1 MLARTRATVFAAAT
15 AVALLAGTVG
25 AWAGSTSL
33 DLAGPSDAEFFGLL
47 DYAGTPG
54 LSRVKAAVDS
64 GDYAKAQQELL
75 AYYRSRP
82 ANDAGKF
89 SHGDWPGAKELTPD
103 HIWTLGSGE
112 VYLTTLSL
120 GTTASTLTADVT
132 GTVTGA
138 GGGSAGFLLMSR
150 TKDATTAY
158 LNSGEQTSG
167 RPTLRLTLADGTQ
180 RTLVATDDTYIKAGT
195 DTGTVYGAQTLLRV
209 RDQGAGPFTAET
221 RKAYV
226 QFDLAG
232 LSGVR
237 RAELALTGRADAAG
251 KQVMLFSN
259 AETFDERTRTW
270 NTTVQN
276 TYSWQGDP
284 GGFDW
289 LQPAGADKEYGYQ
302 LARFYFAGPL
312 TTAYETT
319 HDEKYARAL
328 IGLMHDFIA
337 DADGYDTTYGAGS
350 YPRSLDTARRLEN
363 WLAAYE
369 VLRTSP
375 SLDAETNTRI
385 LKTMYRSG
393 AFLRENVN
401 GSPNWM
407 QTQKFALLRA
417 ATYLPEFTSAGDART
432 NAADF
437 LAEQLDESTY
447 ADGGYREATSAY
459 ARGYVAQ
466 YIEIVELMQ
475 AHGIAFPAR
484 EKLRKLGHFL
494 MDQTMPNGYTANYG
508 DSGSQDQRSV
518 LRRLGELL
526 DDAELIHAGTSG
538 ASGTKPAHTAALYP
552 DTRVA
557 VSRSGWGAGDSYL
570 RYNIDRGNHSHP
582 DELALSVF
590 AGGRELLVDPGAY
603 TYSSDP
609 RSEWLRKSTEA
620 HNTIEIDD
628 KPQNSTAAGAITH
641 FVTNPAFDLI
651 SGNTEASAGAWHA
664 RSVLALRSG
673 VWLVS
678 DQLRPRDSGVHRY
691 EQNWHFLPEA
701 GLGLAGTSKATVTA
715 FGTGANLT
723 VVPADPAR
731 LSASVRDGYY
741 SPALYHVS
749 DAKYSSYVKQV
760 AGRTT
765 FDTLLLAS
773 NGPAD
778 SAARVNRLAVGSL
791 SPDLVT
797 ALDLRYGDGSR
808 GTYYKSWATKAM
820 RSFGTYS
827 FDGKLLYVEETAG
840 GVPRSIA
847 LYDGATVKR
856 GGNLLLEAPAAVN
869 DLAVTYSADGS
880 TIRIDGDALT
890 ASTDPA
896 KAIGIA
902 APNASKVLLN
912 GQPVEFTRSGGL
924 LYAAAA
930 TS

>member
-1 MLARTRATVFAAAT
+1 MRIRHPLMAAVAT
-15 AVALLAGTVG
+15 AVTLFAGTIG

-33 DLAGPSDAEFFGLL
+33 DLAGLTDAEFFGKL

-54 LSRVKAAVDS
+54 LSKVKTAVDA

-75 AYYRSRP
+75 GYYRSRP
-82 ANDAGKF
+82 ANDAGAF
-89 SHGDWPGAKELTPD
+89 SHSDWPGAKELTPD

-112 VYLTTLSL
+112 VYLSTVSL
-120 GTTASTLTADVT
+120 GTTASTVTADVT
-132 GTVTGA
+132 GTVKAA
-138 GGGSAGFLLMSR
+138 GGTAGFMVMSR
-150 TKDATTAY
+150 VKDTRTAY
-158 LNSGEQTSG
+158 LNSSEQASG
-167 RPTLRLTLADGTQ
+167 RPTLRLTLADGSQ
-180 RTLVATDDTYIKAGT
+180 RTLTATDDTYIKAGA
-195 DTGTVYGAQTLLRV
+195 DAGTVYGAGPTLQV

-221 RKAYV
+221 RKAYL
-226 QFDLAG
+226 QFDL
-232 LSGVR
+232 SGVSGVSQ
-237 RAELALTGRADAAG
+237 AVLSLTGRADGANTA

-259 AETFDERTRTW
+259 AETFDEGTRSW

-276 TYSWQGDP
+276 TFSWQGDP

-289 LQPAGADKEYGYQ
+289 LLPAGADKEYRYQ

-312 TTAYETT
+312 ARAYDTTG
-319 HDEKYARAL
+319 DEKYARAL
-328 IGLMHDFIA
+328 IGLMRDFIS
-337 DADGYDTTYGAGS
+337 DADGYGTDYGSGS

-393 AFLRENVN
+393 VYLRENVYN
-401 GSPNWM
+401 SPNWM
-407 QTQKFALLRA
+407 QTQKFALLRGA
-417 ATYLPEFTSAGDART
+417 VYLPELTEAAGWRT

-437 LAEQLDESTY
+437 LAQQLDDSTY
-447 ADGGYREATSAY
+447 PDGGYWEATSSY
-459 ARGYVAQ
+459 ARGYAAQ
-466 YIEIVELMQ
+466 YVDIVEFMQ

-526 DDAELIHAGTSG
+526 DDAELVHAGSSG
-538 ASGTKPAHTAALYP
+538 AAGTKPGHNAALYP

-557 VSRSGWGAGDSYL
+557 VSRSGWAAADSYL

-582 DELALSVF
+582 DELSLTLYAS
-590 AGGRELLVDPGAY
+590 GRELLVDPGAY

-609 RSEWLRKSTEA
+609 RSDWLRKSTEA
-620 HNTIEIDD
+620 HNTVEIDNQ
-628 KPQNSTAAGAITH
+628 PQDSTAAGTITH
-641 FVTNPAFDLI
+641 FVTNPGFDLI
-651 SGNTEASAGAWHA
+651 SGNTEGSAGAWHA

-678 DQLRPRDSGVHRY
+678 DQLRPRDTASHRY
-691 EQNWHFLPEA
+691 EQNWHFLPDA
-701 GLGLAGTSKATVTA
+701 GLGLNGTSKATVTA
-715 FGTGANLT
+715 FGSGANLA
-723 VVPADPAR
+723 VVPADPAQ
-731 LSASVRDGYY
+731 LTASLRDGYY

-765 FDTLLLAS
+765 FDTVLLAS
-773 NGPAD
+773 SGAAD
-778 SAARVNRLAVGSL
+778 SAARVDRLAVGSL
-791 SPDLVT
+791 TPDLAT
-797 ALDLRYGDGSR
+797 ALDIRFGTGGR
-808 GTYYKSWATKAM
+808 GTYYKSWAAKAM
-820 RSFGTYS
+820 RSFGTDS

-840 GVPRSIA
+840 GATRSVVM
-847 LYDGATVKR
+847 YDGATVKR
-856 GGNLLLEAPAAVN
+856 GDGFLVKAPAAVN
-869 DLAVTYSADGS
+869 DLAVTFSADGS
-880 TIRIDGDALT
+880 SLRIDGSTLT

-896 KAIGIA
+896 KAIAIA
-902 APNASKVLLN
+902 APNAGEVVLN
-912 GQPVEFTRSGGL
+912 GEPVEFTRSGAL
-924 LYAAAA
+924 IYAAAA
-930 TS
+930 TG

>member
-1 MLARTRATVFAAAT
+1 MFARTRAGVFAAAT
-15 AVALLAGTVG
+15 AVVLLAGTMG

-33 DLAGPSDAEFFGLL
+33 DLTGPSDAEFFELL

-54 LSRVKAAVDS
+54 LNQVEAAVDS

-75 AYYRSRP
+75 AYYRTRP

-89 SHGDWPGAKELTPD
+89 SHGDWPGARELTPD

-112 VYLTTLSL
+112 VYL
-120 GTTASTLTADVT
+120 STLGLTPTESTVTADVT
-132 GTVTGA
+132 GTVKGVS
-138 GGGSAGFLLMSR
+138 GSVGFMVMSR
-150 TKDATTAY
+150 VKDAVTASV
-158 LNSGEQTSG
+158 NSSEKASG
-167 RPTLRLTLADGTQ
+167 KPALRLTLTDGST
-180 RTLVATDDTYIKAGT
+180 RTLNPTDDTSIKAGSNA
-195 DTGTVYGAQTLLRV
+195 GTVYGAQTVLQV

-221 RKAYV
+221 RKAYL
-226 QFDLAG
+226 QFDLSGISGVGKAG
-232 LSGVR
+232 LS
-237 RAELALTGRADAAG
+237 LTGRADAA

-259 AETFDERTRTW
+259 AESFDESARTW
-270 NTTVQN
+270 NNTVQN
-276 TYSWQGDP
+276 TFSWQGDP

-289 LQPAGADKEYGYQ
+289 MLPAGADKEYRYQ

-312 TTAYETT
+312 TSAYKTT
-319 HDEKYARAL
+319 GDEKYAKAL
-328 IGLMHDFIA
+328 IGLMRDFIR
-337 DADGYDTTYGAGS
+337 DADGYDTEDGAGS

-363 WLAAYE
+363 WLAAYD

-375 SLDAETNTRI
+375 SLDAETNTQI

-401 GSPNWM
+401 ASPNWM
-407 QTQKFALLRA
+407 QTQKLALLRA
-417 ATYLPEFTSAGDART
+417 AIYLPEFTSAAGART

-437 LAEQLDESTY
+437 LAQQLDDSTY
-447 ADGGYREATSAY
+447 LDGGYWEATSSY
-459 ARGYVAQ
+459 ARGYASQ
-466 YIEIVELMQ
+466 YVEIVELMQ
-475 AHGIAFPAR
+475 AHGITFPAR

-526 DDAELIHAGTSG
+526 DDAELIYAGTSG
-538 ASGTKPAHTAALYP
+538 ASGTMPAHTAALYP

-557 VSRSGWGAGDSYL
+557 VSRSGWGTGDSYL
-570 RYNIDRGNHSHP
+570 RYNVDRGNHSHP
-582 DELALSVF
+582 DELSITAF
-590 AGGRELLVDPGAY
+590 AFGRELLVDPGAY
-603 TYSSDP
+603 TYSTDARSD
-609 RSEWLRKSTEA
+609 WLRKSTEA

-628 KPQNSTAAGAITH
+628 EPQDSTAAGEITH

-651 SGNTEASAGAWHA
+651 SGNTEASADAWHA

-673 VWLVS
+673 RWLVS
-678 DQLRPRDSGVHRY
+678 DQLRPTDTASHRY

-701 GLGLAGTSKATVTA
+701 NLGLNSTSKATETA
-715 FGTGANLT
+715 FGNGANLT

-731 LSASVRDGYY
+731 LGASVRDGYY

-765 FDTLLLAS
+765 FDTLLLPS
-773 NGPAD
+773 SSTAD
-778 SAARVNRLAVGSL
+778 GAARINRLAVGSL
-791 SPDLVT
+791 APDLAT
-797 ALDLRYGDGSR
+797 ALDIRFGDGGR
-808 GTYYKSWATKAM
+808 GTYYKSWATKAT

-827 FDGKLLYVEETAG
+827 FDGKLLYVEDAAG
-840 GVPRSIA
+840 GALESIA

-856 GGNLLLEAPAAVN
+856 GGSVLVQAPAAVH
-869 DLAVTYSADGS
+869 DLAVTFSVNGS
-880 TIRIDGDALT
+880 SVRIDGTALT

-902 APNASKVLLN
+902 APDASQVLLN
-912 GQPVEFTRSGGL
+912 GKPVEFTRAGGL
-924 LYAAAA
+924 LYAAANG
-930 TS
+930 